1 MSHKLDY
8 PSINAIKEFNRKIV
22 TERNETYSFEE
33 PKQLETIL
41 QDMQKL
47 AEDLPL
53 EQAIVKKVA
62 RLMRGIT
69 IAQPFYEGNKE
80 TALITT
86 MVFLSRNGFQL
97 TTSEEEVFR
106 LLTGIIDGS

>member
-1 MSHKLDY
+1 M
-8 PSINAIKEFNRKIV
+8 
-22 TERNETYSFEE
+22 
-33 PKQLETIL
+33 
-41 QDMQKL
+41 
-47 AEDLPL
+47 

-62 RLMRGIT
+62 RLMCGIT

-97 TTSEEEVFR
+97 TASEEEVFR
-106 LLTGIIDGS
+106 LLTGIIDGFKT